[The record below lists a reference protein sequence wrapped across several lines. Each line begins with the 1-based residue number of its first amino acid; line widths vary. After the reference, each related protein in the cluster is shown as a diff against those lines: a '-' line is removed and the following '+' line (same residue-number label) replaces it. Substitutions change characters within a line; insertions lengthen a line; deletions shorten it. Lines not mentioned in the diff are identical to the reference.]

1 MDELEL
7 DFDEDPTWAI
17 SGYIQY
23 EFGYRTWAE
32 CYHNYPMLAIV
43 TAGMLSLGFKHVL
56 VGLMMFGIERV
67 IKTNTPLVCDV
78 RGVSGVWS
86 AFAGYLIGSW
96 YLGKGWAYLVMGGI
110 PALTHLPGGPTPVN
124 LFAHGLP
131 LLLGFLIAIARFPK
145 LLNL

>member
-1 MDELEL
+1 MEL
-7 DFDEDPTWAI
+7 DTSGDRTWVK
-17 SGYIQY
+17 YIQY
-23 EFGYRTWAE
+23 EFGYNTWGE
-32 CYHNYPMLAIV
+32 CYHNYPLLALV
-43 TAGMLSLGFKHVL
+43 TLGMISLGWKHVL

-67 IKTNTPLVCDV
+67 IKTNTPLVCDM

-110 PALTHLPGGPTPVN
+110 PALTHLPGGANPAN
-124 LFAHGLP
+124 LFAHGMP
-131 LLLGFLIAIARFPK
+131 LVLGFLIAIARIPK

>member
-1 MDELEL
+1 MDWPEDLTL
-7 DFDEDPTWAI
+7 DDKPL
-17 SGYIQY
+17 GYFRR
-23 EFGYRTWAE
+23 EFLYCTTGE
-32 CYHNYPMLAIV
+32 CVHNYSMLAIV
-43 TAGMLSLGFKHVL
+43 TLGMLSLGWKHVL

-67 IKTNTPLVCDV
+67 IKTNTPVVCDM
-78 RGVSGVWS
+78 RGVSGIWS

-131 LLLGFLIAIARFPK
+131 ILLGFLIAIARIPK